1 MEAGSDPHRDGRE
14 RSTYTRLIELLS
26 SREFV
31 QNLAMMY
38 DALEELSE
46 LSLCEKSGPHLTIVD
61 EVLYNKNAAVFK
73 GVPLQLANAATC

>member
-14 RSTYTRLIELLS
+14 RSTYTGLIERLS

-46 LSLCEKSGPHLTIVD
+46 LSLEVQKEVSHFRLPTGPLHAKLWFLT
-61 EVLYNKNAAVFK
+61 LYARSLVR
-73 GVPLQLANAATC
+73 T